1 MKQTRANRRKK
12 ADTAA
17 GKETPSPKSPKGKG
31 PERIYYAI
39 ITVLLVILAGIML
52 FIFMNRDAG
61 TDFGGDDGTFDS
73 QVITESNEDE
83 EESEE
88 DSDSVEED
96 TEQDTDDEED
106 SDTESEEADTEA
118 SEDEEDTDES
128 EDETEEDLDTEEGD
142 ETSSDTIISEN
153 APLDESHT
161 PNFSDGS
168 SDRNAIA
175 SLATSASGIDP
186 SNFITW
192 WVGNNGPGRAFTVI
206 SSQGQED
213 VYRVFLQFGE
223 GEWHVT
229 EVEQLSSV
237 PSEYR

>member
-1 MKQTRANRRKK
+1 MKQTRANRKK
-12 ADTAA
+12 KVDSSSNKGTA
-17 GKETPSPKSPKGKG
+17 SPQSPKGKG

-61 TDFGGDDGTFDS
+61 TDFGGDDGEFDS
-73 QVITESNEDE
+73 EILTESNEDE
-83 EESEE
+83 DVSEES
-88 DSDSVEED
+88 
-96 TEQDTDDEED
+96 
-106 SDTESEEADTEA
+106 
-118 SEDEEDTDES
+118 DES
-128 EDETEEDLDTEEGD
+128 EDDDPEQNTDDEDDSDLDTEDAGTDEPDDEAQEED
-142 ETSSDTIISEN
+142 ETATDDDDSEDDTEDESDSIISEN
-153 APLDESHT
+153 APLDESHA

-175 SLATSASGIDP
+175 SLATSATGIDQ

-206 SSQGQED
+206 SSQNQDD

-229 EVEQLSSV
+229 EVEELSSV